1 MSNEQS
7 EELLLNLWAPLKI
20 LNQKKRKLS
29 QDLLKGYGNLSYKR
43 RRLKIAVDTLV
54 SLASPDPNKQH
65 IRSLIEDCCQK
76 PHVTIFCDS
85 LEIIAKNSESIFK
98 EMISVPRFRNVLAA
112 RLTDGLSREEVANIT
127 GLSLRQIDRGRQSM
141 NSIKLCDILHKVRFF
156 LFYQLIPTAHVIF
169 SSFSLKFKEIELT
182 VVHSSSYVIGYL
194 NTLQFNLVVRSDT
207 FYNLTR
213 LKMLLHSIDA
223 M

>member
-1 MSNEQS
+1 LATSQNFIHGQFFSRESREKMSNEQS
-7 EELLLNLWAPLKI
+7 EGTFIEPLGSTENIKP
-20 LNQKKRKLS
+20 KKRKLS

-54 SLASPDPNKQH
+54 SLAGPDPNGQH

-76 PHVTIFCDS
+76 LHVTIPCDS

-98 EMISVPRFRNVLAA
+98 EMSSVPRFRNVLAA
-112 RLTDGLSREEVANIT
+112 RLTDGLSREEAANIT

-156 LFYQLIPTAHVIF
+156 LFYQLLPTAHVIF
-169 SSFSLKFKEIELT
+169 FF
-182 VVHSSSYVIGYL
+182 
-194 NTLQFNLVVRSDT
+194 
-207 FYNLTR
+207 
-213 LKMLLHSIDA
+213 
-223 M
+223 